1 MRRVLAIIAAVVAIG
16 LMIALPGALG
26 AGSGGTYEVRGI
38 FDNGAFVVDG
48 EEVRVAGATVGTVK
62 EVDVSD
68 DDEIVSREGGDH
80 AVPGKAVVVMDITD
94 DGFKDFRIDASCT
107 IRPQSLIGE
116 RYIDCTP
123 TEPRAPGEPPPPE
136 LERIADGEPGE
147 GQRLLP
153 LENNGTTV
161 DLDLIQNIQRVPYRD
176 RFRLILNDLGAGLAA
191 RGEEL
196 GDVIDR
202 ANPALR
208 QTDRVL
214 RILALQ
220 RRQLSSLAENG
231 NRALEP
237 LARNRTSITGFVRN
251 AAVAADA
258 TAERGP
264 DLEEALGKFPE
275 TLREVR
281 LTMRELK
288 EFADQGTPLFADLRI
303 SGKNISRATQRLAPL
318 GREAV
323 PALTTLGDAAEAAG
337 PKIAASDPLL
347 TDLAN
352 AAHAA
357 VPVGNNLASLFD
369 TFIKT
374 GGFQSLADFIYNTSA
389 ATNGFDSFGH
399 FLRINVQVTNCIDVS
414 SFVVQGCEAFFQN
427 APAPATNKKNRKG
440 RKARSSA
447 QFRGGPVPEPAP
459 QPPAAPPELPQPE
472 LPQLEWPPLELTP
485 PADGGSGAP
494 GSEPGPEPDSAD
506 PDADMQQAE
515 ALLRFLIGGSG

>member
-1 MRRVLAIIAAVVAIG
+1 MRRILAILAAVIAIG
-16 LMIALPGALG
+16 LLIALPGALG
-26 AGSGGTYEVRGI
+26 AGSGGTYEVRGV
-38 FDNGAFVVDG
+38 FDNGAFVVDD

-80 AVPGKAVVVMDITD
+80 AVPGKAVVVMDITE

-136 LERIADGEPGE
+136 LERIPDGEPGE

-176 RFRLILNDLGAGLAA
+176 RFRLILNDLGAALAA

-196 GDVIDR
+196 GEVIDR

-208 QTDRVL
+208 ETDRVL
-214 RILALQ
+214 NILALQ
-220 RRQLSSLAENG
+220 RRQLSSLADNG

-237 LARNRTSITGFVRN
+237 LARNRTSITGFMRN

-258 TAERGP
+258 TAERGD

-288 EFADQGTPLFADLRI
+288 EFADQGTPLFADLRV
-303 SGKNISRATQRLAPL
+303 SGENISRATQELVPF
-318 GREAV
+318 GRAAV

-347 TDLAN
+347 TDLAS
-352 AAHAA
+352 AARAA
-357 VPVGNNLASLFD
+357 VPVGNNLAPLFD

-427 APAPATNKKNRKG
+427 LAATATKT

-447 QFRGGPVPEPAP
+447 KFRGGPVPEPAP
-459 QPPAAPPELPQPE
+459 QSPAPPLELPPLE
-472 LPQLEWPPLELTP
+472 LPPLELTP

-494 GSEPGPEPDSAD
+494 DSEGTAPEPDPAD
-506 PDADMQQAE
+506 LEAEMQQAR
-515 ALLRFLIGGSG
+515 ALLRFLIGGSA